1 MSDSL
6 RPHGLQPTGLLR
18 PWDFPGKNTGVGCH
32 QGKAGQNLDAQGNIE
47 ALKGGCGG
55 LCLFQ
60 ELDLLCL
67 KQGRC
72 AEGSDW
78 WKDRQIAWPL
88 QQLGNV
94 IMGKHSGQPSEVNN

>member
-1 MSDSL
+1 MGPRRLAPPSYTWLLSL
-6 RPHGLQPTGLLR
+6 GSPY
-18 PWDFPGKNTGVGCH
+18 
-32 QGKAGQNLDAQGNIE
+32 QGNAGENLDAQGNIE

-55 LCLFQ
+55 LGLFQ
-60 ELDLLCL
+60 ELDLLYL
-67 KQGRC
+67 KQGCC